1 MPTSARQWF
10 TPSRP
15 RELTAVLGILAR
27 PRPSA
32 ASYCHC
38 DDASDALSCLHEVPV
53 AQVRVAR
60 RGPVSAMPEESADER
75 QTFARHNGLTGG
87 GMSQVMQPEPAEHC
101 IGTNR
106 PPAGCK
112 AVGAP
117 AFGVERGHER
127 IGVRAPGSAA
137 VCARAASPSG
147 TVCGT
152 GLGVGQID
160 GVAADV
166 APAQIEHFAAAAS
179 SMRQQLDGGDGLG
192 PSGLVSVERAAEP
205 RQLVRVKE
213 PGDVGLRVLLDAE
226 TGVGVALAQAPVSAR
241 NIIERSISKALLAA
255 PGLFL
260 LAASNQDAASSGPI
274 RSSRVLPWAG
284 RMRTL
289 RYMRTVLRPEDFQ
302 CGPQLCQV
310 NRLSSEI
317 SANSR

>member
-1 MPTSARQWF
+1 MRGCLECVGCENQNAGGRPAPASFPLKCSGCASRCVSGTKAERRLRARALRTRVQPVPTSARQWF

-38 DDASDALSCLHEVPV
+38 DDASDALSCLYEVPV

-137 VCARAASPSG
+137 VCARAALPSG
-147 TVCGT
+147 TVCGPVLASGRLMASPPT
-152 GLGVGQID
+152 SRRRRSSTSLRRHPVC
-160 GVAADV
+160 
-166 APAQIEHFAAAAS
+166 AS
-179 SMRQQLDGGDGLG
+179 SWTAATA
-192 PSGLVSVERAAEP
+192 SGHRA
-205 RQLVRVKE
+205 
-213 PGDVGLRVLLDAE
+213 
-226 TGVGVALAQAPVSAR
+226 S
-241 NIIERSISKALLAA
+241 
-255 PGLFL
+255 
-260 LAASNQDAASSGPI
+260 
-274 RSSRVLPWAG
+274 
-284 RMRTL
+284 
-289 RYMRTVLRPEDFQ
+289 
-302 CGPQLCQV
+302 
-310 NRLSSEI
+310 
-317 SANSR
+317 